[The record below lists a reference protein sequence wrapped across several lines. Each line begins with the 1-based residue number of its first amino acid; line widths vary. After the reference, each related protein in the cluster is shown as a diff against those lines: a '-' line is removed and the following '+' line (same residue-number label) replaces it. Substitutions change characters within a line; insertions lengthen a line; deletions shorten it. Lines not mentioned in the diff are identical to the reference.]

1 MGAIGACSMAFS
13 AKLPLTMDDSNSF
26 TMHIV
31 IFLWLTFDHLL
42 RNLEFANKAGR
53 EILGIQGE
61 II

>member
-1 MGAIGACSMAFS
+1 MPFS